1 MFQRKNERKRSL
13 LDEIEFLNKRRFKQ
27 IEDQNKNN
35 SSTRKESKEPKEPKE
50 PKDSSNGLQYLSPL
64 VKC

>member
-13 LDEIEFLNKRRFKQ
+13 LDEIEFLNKRRLKQ

-35 SSTRKESKEPKEPKE
+35 SSTRKESKEPKEPK
-50 PKDSSNGLQYLSPL
+50 DSSNGLQYLSPL